1 MNRLEEML
9 LELKDTSEFM
19 VDLAYSSLIYNNK
32 EIAEEVI
39 FLAET
44 LGGLSEKIQDLMVE
58 IGMNKPEEIAR
69 IVMITKLQISIMSI
83 AEAASSIADVVL
95 RGLGEHP
102 VIAMSIRESETT
114 ITVAKISENSVLN
127 NKTFGEIRLSTQC
140 GMFVIAIKR
149 DREYIFGPGKNT
161 KMEAGDI
168 LIAKGP
174 EEGLTWFK
182 GLADG
187 SDQELSL

>member
-161 KMEAGDI
+161 KMGAGDI